1 MRAGLLRRVYL
12 MDKINIGNNV
22 FIPMLVVIVGA
33 NVEGKANFMAVGW
46 ITRANAQPPMLAI
59 GINKA
64 HYTPLGI
71 RENGTFSVNFPSADM
86 VEKTDYCGI
95 VSGRK
100 TDKSKIFKVFYGE
113 TKTAP
118 MIEECPLCME
128 CKVMETVDLPSNTLF
143 IGEIVRAYTDKL
155 FLTDGKPD
163 FKKINPLLFTMPD
176 NSYWAMGEYIAKA
189 WYVGKKFKQENE

>member
-1 MRAGLLRRVYL
+1 MNK
-12 MDKINIGNNV
+12 MNIGNNV
-22 FIPMLVVIVGA
+22 FIPMPVVLVGA

-46 ITRANAQPPMLAI
+46 ITRVNAQPPMMAI
-59 GINKA
+59 GINKS

-71 RENGTFSVNFPSADM
+71 QENKTFSINFPSIDM
-86 VEKTDYCGI
+86 VEKTDYCGL

-128 CKVMETVDLPSNTLF
+128 CKVMGTVDLPSNNLF
-143 IGEIVRAYTDKL
+143 IGEIIRVYADEWC
-155 FLTDGKPD
+155 LTDGKPD

-176 NSYWAMGEYIAKA
+176 NSYWAIGEFVAKA
-189 WYVGKKFKQENE
+189 WYVGKKLE

>member
-1 MRAGLLRRVYL
+1 MK
-12 MDKINIGNNV
+12 KIVIGNNV
-22 FIPMLVVIVGA
+22 FIPMPVVLVGA
-33 NVEGKANFMAVGW
+33 NVEGKANFMAAGW

-71 RENGTFSVNFPSADM
+71 HETGTFSVNFPSADM
-86 VEKTDYCGI
+86 VEKADYCGL

-118 MIEECPLCME
+118 MIEESPLCME
-128 CKVMETVDLPSNTLF
+128 CKVVDVVDLPTNDLF
-143 IGEIVRAYTDKL
+143 IGEIIRVYTGEHY
-155 FLTDGKPD
+155 LTDGRPD
-163 FKKINPLLFTMPD
+163 FEKINPLLLTMPD
-176 NSYWAMGEYIAKA
+176 NSYWLLGKCIAKA
-189 WYVGKKFKQENE
+189 WGVGKKLKQEEREG